1 MYFCALSIPIIVVTI
16 SSCCEAQINFGGR
29 GRGSSAGVEARAF
42 SSSRGRASASASV
55 TGAVSSH
62 SGGQTNSLTFHTSH
76 QSGGRASSRIRVQEA
91 SSCVAAAACS
101 SELFSFREFSSARCS
116 LPGGSPGFRCA
127 HTQSGRSSRRPF
139 RSADTAGAGAGGARA
154 SSSGDISLALRSSR
168 SRVSNITRLSVRR
181 YAAPLPGSAS
191 FFHARFQR
199 QARAEVQQVARHGL
213 LTSQAALDLAR
224 ISPRRGTSGGPAP
237 ANDAINFG
245 SSAETSLNLEAAGLT
260 CSGSS
265 LTCGFDV
272 FR

>member
-29 GRGSSAGVEARAF
+29 GSSASVEARAF

-76 QSGGRASSRIRVQEA
+76 QSGGRGSSRIRVQEA

-101 SELFSFREFSSARCS
+101 SELFSFRDFSSARCS

-139 RSADTAGAGAGGARA
+139 RSADTAGAGVGGARA

>member
-1 MYFCALSIPIIVVTI
+1 MYFCALSILTIVVTI
-16 SSCCEAQINFGGR
+16 SSCCEAQINFG

-42 SSSRGRASASASV
+42 SSSRGRASASV

-62 SGGQTNSLTFHTSH
+62 SGGQTNSLTVHTSH
-76 QSGGRASSRIRVQEA
+76 QSGGRGSSRIRVQEA

-101 SELFSFREFSSARCS
+101 SELFSFRDFSAARCS

>member
-29 GRGSSAGVEARAF
+29 SRGRGSSASVEARAF

-55 TGAVSSH
+55 SSH
-62 SGGQTNSLTFHTSH
+62 SGGQTNSLTFHTNL
-76 QSGGRASSRIRVQEA
+76 QGGGRASSRIRVQEA

-224 ISPRRGTSGGPAP
+224 ISPRRGGSGPAP

>member
-16 SSCCEAQINFGGR
+16 SSCCEAQINFRGRSR
-29 GRGSSAGVEARAF
+29 GRGSSASVEARAF

-55 TGAVSSH
+55 SSH
-62 SGGQTNSLTFHTSH
+62 SGGQTNSLTFHTSL
-76 QSGGRASSRIRVQEA
+76 QGRGRASSRIRVQEA

-139 RSADTAGAGAGGARA
+139 RSADTARAGAGGARA